1 MYTTVLT
8 TLTLTT
14 LATAGLLPNILGLD
28 EAPTSVNISSDLTIR
43 QAGPIYSAAVIE
55 ITFYTFIDSTLNAN
69 GDCDQNCA
77 SLGSGPFPSTQGE
90 VAHTCKYKTNHFVQ
104 P

>member
-1 MYTTVLT
+1 MHTISLAI
-8 TLTLTT
+8 LT
-14 LATAGLLPNILGLD
+14 LATLAAARLLPNVLGF
-28 EAPTSVNISSDLTIR
+28 EESPTSVNASSDLTIR

-77 SLGSGPFPSTQGE
+77 SLGGGPFPSTQGE
-90 VAHTCKYKTNHFVQ
+90 VAHTC
-104 P
+104 